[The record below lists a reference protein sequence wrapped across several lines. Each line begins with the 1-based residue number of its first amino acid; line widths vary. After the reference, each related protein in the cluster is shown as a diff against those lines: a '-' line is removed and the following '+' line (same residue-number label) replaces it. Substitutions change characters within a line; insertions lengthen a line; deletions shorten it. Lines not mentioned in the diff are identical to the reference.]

1 MSSIVRWPAEATF
14 VWGREG
20 GADWVIMQILL
31 KLAQVNLMN
40 FPTKEPTKHTIYLKC
55 SLVQH
60 WPAAEPLFVVWRVNY
75 SQLCR
80 SVELS
85 TICLVSVA
93 AVPAGWVVRLTS
105 PPTTF
110 HTPHPPQTTLI
121 AQHCLSRSDS
131 YYFQRVRTLSTK
143 IILPILYLIK

>member
-1 MSSIVRWPAEATF
+1 MFHCPLWPAEADCYF
-14 VWGREG
+14 CVGRGG

-31 KLAQVNLMN
+31 KLTQVNLMN
-40 FPTKEPTKHTIYLKC
+40 FQTKEPTKHKC

-60 WPAAEPLFVVWRVNY
+60 WAAAAPLFVVWRVNY

-85 TICLVSVA
+85 TICLVSVG

-110 HTPHPPQTTLI
+110 HTPQSTLI
-121 AQHCLSRSDS
+121 AHHCLARSDS
-131 YYFQRVRTLSTK
+131 YYFQRVRTLSPK
-143 IILPILYLIK
+143 IVSSILYLIK